1 MHAILG
7 EHVYLV
13 QGSFESL
20 NQGIKCRI
28 FQPALAMKYTG
39 FCDDFGPVNMA
50 SVVDFIKLLHSEI
63 EAYPTSK
70 IVFVVNEGRRHL
82 TNAVFL
88 LGAYMILQLNM
99 SASKV
104 SETFS
109 WLDSTKIE
117 PYRDA
122 TFSKPDFHLH
132 LIDCWRG
139 LEKGQA
145 LGWIRYASSGYMWGR
160 IDVEQYSHYDNGV
173 NGNLHHVVP
182 GKFVAFQGP
191 QDLAG
196 AEYRDHAYGGRDFSP
211 SFYLPIFHDMGVT
224 DVVRLNEPHY
234 AAEAFASHGLRHHA
248 MEFDD
253 CTCPPDHV
261 VAAFLR
267 AADAAPGAVAVHCR
281 AGLGRTG
288 TLIALYMMRSYGFT
302 AREAMG
308 WLRIMRPGSVIGEQ
322 QRYLC
327 RVGAAAAAVHY
338 LRAKPGSA
346 AAAAAAAA
354 IADAISAAGCGG
366 AAAPAT
372 SSPAAMAAEV
382 EKGMRRR
389 CAGAAAAETAAGRG
403 ELRGAVCSAVVGGG
417 GGIHARA

>member
-1 MHAILG
+1 
-7 EHVYLV
+7 
-13 QGSFESL
+13 
-20 NQGIKCRI
+20 
-28 FQPALAMKYTG
+28 MKYKC

-50 SVVDFIKLLHSEI
+50 SVIGFCQRLQSEI
-63 EAYPTSK
+63 ESFPISK
-70 IVFVVNEGRRHL
+70 IVFVVEEGRRPL

-88 LGAYMILQLNM
+88 LGAYMILKLNM

-104 SETFS
+104 SENFS
-109 WLDSTKIE
+109 WVDSTQVE

-139 LEKGQA
+139 LERGQS
-145 LGWIRYASSGYMWGR
+145 LGWIRYASSGYMWGG
-160 IDVEQYSHYDNGV
+160 IDVGQYEHYDHGA

-191 QDLAG
+191 RDLAG
-196 AEYRDHAYGGRDFSP
+196 AEYRDHPRGGRDFSP
-211 SFYLPIFHDMGVT
+211 SFYVPVLRDMGVT

-234 AAEAFASHGLRHHA
+234 AAESITSHGLRHHA
-248 MEFDD
+248 MEFPD

-288 TLIALYMMRSYGFT
+288 TLIALYMMRSYAFT

-308 WLRIMRPGSVIGEQ
+308 WLRVMRPGSVIGPQ

-327 RVGAAAAAVHY
+327 NVAAAVAAARYLRATPGSAAVFAVAAAAAV
-338 LRAKPGSA
+338 ADAVSA
-346 AAAAAAAA
+346 AEGGGAGRGAAL
-354 IADAISAAGCGG
+354 AAGCAAGLAAQVEKGG
-366 AAAPAT
+366 RRRYTLAVAEAAAP
-372 SSPAAMAAEV
+372 ERV
-382 EKGMRRR
+382 E
-389 CAGAAAAETAAGRG
+389 
-403 ELRGAVCSAVVGGG
+403 
-417 GGIHARA
+417 